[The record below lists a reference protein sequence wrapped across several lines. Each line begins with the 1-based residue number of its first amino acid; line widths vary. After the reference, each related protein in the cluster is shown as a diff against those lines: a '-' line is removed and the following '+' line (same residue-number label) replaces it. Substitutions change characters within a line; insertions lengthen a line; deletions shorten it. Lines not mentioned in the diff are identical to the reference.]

1 MTLVCVRME
10 DSFGVSR
17 ITALAD
23 TRASIRRDDGTFKTV
38 SDTTTKL
45 FAVPVRCY
53 RIENL
58 TPVVG
63 AWVDP
68 YFETQ
73 IGLGFSGSCFEA
85 LTVIAL
91 ISQSLSAL
99 VAPDGDEP
107 LPIRDGLVDLIA
119 KHCETYFQGHSGDGK
134 PIFFL
139 LAFGFER
146 DKPWVAKFTASKED
160 GIESNAVWADKN
172 TLETVGQDKL
182 FQQYAGDW
190 RTRIQKHQRQVS
202 AKKAESTADGSF
214 EKSLEVAR
222 HDVAERKIIE
232 EKILSDIESEFVASI
247 GGVLQRLEL
256 SIYGN
261 RVVSGFTRDDR
272 PYMLGTTFSVAP
284 GTRLGPIPI
293 IEKMGRRARELDT
306 SAPEV

>member
-10 DSFGVSR
+10 ESFGVSR

-23 TRASIRRDDGTFKTV
+23 TRASSRRDDGSFKTV

-58 TPVVG
+58 SPVVG

-85 LTVIAL
+85 LTVIAH

-99 VAPDGDEP
+99 VAPNGDEP
-107 LPIRDGLVDLIA
+107 LPTRDGLVNLIA
-119 KHCETYFQGHSGDGK
+119 KHCDTYFKGYSGDDK
-134 PIFFL
+134 PILFL
-139 LAFGFER
+139 LAFGFE
-146 DKPWVAKFTASKED
+146 DGKPWIARFTASKEA
-160 GIESNAVWADKN
+160 GISSDAVWADQN
-172 TLETVGQDKL
+172 TLETVGQDTR

-190 RTRIQKHQRQVS
+190 RTRIQKHQEQVS
-202 AKKAESTADGSF
+202 ARKTARSGDGAF

-222 HDVAERKIIE
+222 HDVAERKLTE
-232 EKILSDIESEFVASI
+232 EEILSEIDSEFAASI

-256 SIYGN
+256 SIYDGQ
-261 RVVSGFTRDDR
+261 VVSGFTRDDR
-272 PYMLGTTFSVAP
+272 PYMLGTSYTVTP
-284 GTRLGPIPI
+284 GTLLGPVPI
-293 IEKMGRRARELDT
+293 IEKMGRKAREPDT
-306 SAPEV
+306 SASEV